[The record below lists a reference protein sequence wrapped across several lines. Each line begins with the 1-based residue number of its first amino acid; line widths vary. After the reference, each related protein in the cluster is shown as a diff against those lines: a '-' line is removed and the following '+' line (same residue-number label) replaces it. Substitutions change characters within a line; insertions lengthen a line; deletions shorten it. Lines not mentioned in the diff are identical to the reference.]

1 MKKCHLHPNKN
12 RYNTQREAETAILA
26 SSEVGRPELRYY
38 YCDTCTGFHLT
49 SKPRERDFNF
59 KK

>member
-12 RYNTQREAETAILA
+12 RYNTQYDAETAILA
-26 SSEVGRPELRYY
+26 SSDPNFPPLRYY
-38 YCDTCTGFHLT
+38 YCDACTGYHLT
-49 SKPRERDFNF
+49 SKTKEWNYNF